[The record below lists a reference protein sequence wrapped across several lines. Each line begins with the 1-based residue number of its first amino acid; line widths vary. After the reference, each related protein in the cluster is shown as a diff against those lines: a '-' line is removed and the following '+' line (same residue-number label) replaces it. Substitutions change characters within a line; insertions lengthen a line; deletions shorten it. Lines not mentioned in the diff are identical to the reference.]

1 VVVDQRSQTGG
12 GGGPLYHSRAL
23 HNVGDGVDLPGAGA
37 RFALSLE
44 EELDIML
51 FDGGRGGP
59 AANALASEQLV
70 STSLLV
76 HNNEFLHFNPWREFY
91 LARY

>member
-1 VVVDQRSQTGG
+1 
-12 GGGPLYHSRAL
+12 
-23 HNVGDGVDLPGAGA
+23 
-37 RFALSLE
+37 
-44 EELDIML
+44 
-51 FDGGRGGP
+51 
-59 AANALASEQLV
+59 LASEQLV

>member
-1 VVVDQRSQTGG
+1 
-12 GGGPLYHSRAL
+12 
-23 HNVGDGVDLPGAGA
+23 
-37 RFALSLE
+37 
-44 EELDIML
+44 ML

-70 STSLLV
+70 SISFLV
-76 HNNEFLHFNPWREFY
+76 HNNEFLPFNPWREFY